1 MKVLIAEDQT
11 PIINALEKIILDV
24 LPDAEVTSSQ
34 TTMRAIR
41 LIETNRF
48 DLVISDLDFQEG
60 KRFSVVIAAKKKRI
74 PCIIYS
80 LYYNKSL
87 TEKAKELMVAAYVC
101 KLGKLD
107 HISYAIKNFQSLD
120 RFFCPVTK
128 RKQKNTLSLPFKKV
142 LLRKRE
148 EEVLKLI
155 IRGYTQNEAATIL
168 NITRGSISSYMRDII
183 KKNEAPLPQIIR
195 NYLEWNHP
203 E

>member
-24 LPDAEVTSSQ
+24 LPDVEVTSSQ

-41 LIETNRF
+41 LIDKTRF

-87 TEKAKELMVAAYVC
+87 TDKAKELMVAAYVC

-107 HISYAIKNFQSLD
+107 HISYAIENFQSLD
-120 RFFCPVTK
+120 RFIYPVTK
-128 RKQKNTLSLPFKKV
+128 RKQKNILSLPFKKV

-155 IRGYTQNEAATIL
+155 IRGSTQNEAAKIL
-168 NITRGSISSYMRDII
+168 NITRGSVSSYMRDII
-183 KKNEAPLPQIIR
+183 KKNEATLPQIIR

>member
-24 LPDAEVTSSQ
+24 FPDVEVTSSQ

-41 LIETNRF
+41 LIDKTRF

-107 HISYAIKNFQSLD
+107 HISYAIENFQSLD
-120 RFFCPVTK
+120 RFIYPVTK
-128 RKQKNTLSLPFKKV
+128 RKQKNILSLPFKKV

-148 EEVLKLI
+148 E
-155 IRGYTQNEAATIL
+155 
-168 NITRGSISSYMRDII
+168 
-183 KKNEAPLPQIIR
+183 
-195 NYLEWNHP
+195 
-203 E
+203 

>member
-24 LPDAEVTSSQ
+24 FPDEEVTSSQ

-41 LIETNRF
+41 LIDKIRF
-48 DLVISDLDFQEG
+48 NLVISDLDFQEG

-120 RFFCPVTK
+120 RFICPVTK
-128 RKQKNTLSLPFKKV
+128 RKQKNILSLPFKKV

-155 IRGYTQNEAATIL
+155 IRGSTQNEAAKIH
-168 NITRGSISSYMRDII
+168 NITRGSVSSYMRDII
-183 KKNEAPLPQIIR
+183 KKNEATLPQIIR